1 MLIFVL
7 YNKYL
12 LHFSHYKKL
21 IVTITL
27 MNNTIKLY
35 NLQFNSVKTYVFTL
49 AFVVGNLLLPQL
61 AHLIPNGGPTL
72 LPIYFF
78 TLIAAYKYG
87 IRAGLLTAILSPIIN
102 SLLFGIPAI
111 QVLPVIL
118 IKSTLLATFAA
129 VLAQRTGKIN
139 IMILSVVVLSYQ
151 IIGSFFEWLLS
162 TSFTLALQDFR
173 IGFPGM
179 ILQILGGFIV
189 LKLLAKR

>member
-1 MLIFVL
+1 
-7 YNKYL
+7 
-12 LHFSHYKKL
+12 
-21 IVTITL
+21 

>member
-1 MLIFVL
+1 
-7 YNKYL
+7 
-12 LHFSHYKKL
+12 
-21 IVTITL
+21 

-87 IRAGLLTAILSPIIN
+87 IRAGLLTAVLSPIIN
-102 SLLFGIPAI
+102 SLLFGMPTI

-118 IKSTLLATFAA
+118 IKSTLLATFAS
-129 VLAQRTGKIN
+129 VLAQRTRKIN